1 MMNRSVMQVLYG
13 HRPLFYFARLD
24 SVMRPECD
32 DNTQDTFAFFFF
44 YFELPSK
51 ICYAFFIVRRT
62 LVTGAS

>member
-44 YFELPSK
+44 F
-51 ICYAFFIVRRT
+51 T
-62 LVTGAS
+62 LNFPQKFVMRFL

>member
-44 YFELPSK
+44 
-51 ICYAFFIVRRT
+51 T
-62 LVTGAS
+62 LNCPQKFVMRFL